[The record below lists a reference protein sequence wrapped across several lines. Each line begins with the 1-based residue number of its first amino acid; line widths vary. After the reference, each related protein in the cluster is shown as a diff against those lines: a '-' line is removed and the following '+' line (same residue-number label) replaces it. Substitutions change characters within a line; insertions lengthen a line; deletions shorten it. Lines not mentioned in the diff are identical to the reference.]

1 MKEQKII
8 NKPGLGFYVSLFGTV
23 LILLWV
29 GAFKFTITEANGI
42 KDLVINHPLT
52 FWMYDVFSIQMVSN
66 LIVQTFMHIF
76 DEKFPGQFSTQDCLK
91 FIGPS
96 LKQTFD
102 ELTPGETEEMIKK
115 YKEWNTAHHDEL
127 VKGYDAVVETL
138 EQLRNEGIK
147 LAIVSTKSREGL
159 AHGIKVLGA
168 EHLFEVIISMDEVTH
183 VKPHPEPVLLALE
196 KLGVS
201 KEEAIMIGDNSHCY
215 SPFTISSKSLIW
227 CSI

>member
-1 MKEQKII
+1 MKTKA
-8 NKPGLGFYVSLFGTV
+8 LLFDFDGTLLDTNE
-23 LILLWV
+23 LIL
-29 GAFKFTITEANGI
+29 
-42 KDLVINHPLT
+42 
-52 FWMYDVFSIQMVSN
+52 
-66 LIVQTFMHIF
+66 QTFMHIF

-138 EQLRNEGIK
+138 EQLHKEGIK
-147 LAIVSTKSREGL
+147 LAVVSTKSREGL
-159 AHGIKVLGA
+159 DRGLKVLGA

-183 VKPHPEPVLLALE
+183 VKPHPEPVLLAIE

-201 KEEAIMIGDNSHCY
+201 KEEAIMIGDNSHDIEGGKNAGVRTAGVAWSAKGESY
-215 SPFTISSKSLIW
+215 LQQFNPDYMLHHMSDLLEIVKGD
-227 CSI
+227 

>member
-1 MKEQKII
+1 MKTKA
-8 NKPGLGFYVSLFGTV
+8 LLFDFDGT
-23 LILLWV
+23 LLD
-29 GAFKFTITEANGI
+29 TNE
-42 KDLVINHPLT
+42 
-52 FWMYDVFSIQMVSN
+52 

-201 KEEAIMIGDNSHCY
+201 KEEAIMIGDNSHDIEGGQNAGVRTAGVAWSAKGESY
-215 SPFTISSKSLIW
+215 LQQFHPDYMLHHMSDLLEIVKGE
-227 CSI
+227 

>member
-1 MKEQKII
+1 MKTKA
-8 NKPGLGFYVSLFGTV
+8 LLFDFDGT
-23 LILLWV
+23 LLD
-29 GAFKFTITEANGI
+29 TNE
-42 KDLVINHPLT
+42 
-52 FWMYDVFSIQMVSN
+52 

-138 EQLRNEGIK
+138 EQLRKEGIK

-201 KEEAIMIGDNSHCY
+201 KEEAIMIGDNSHDIEGGQNAGVRTAGVAWSAKGESY
-215 SPFTISSKSLIW
+215 LQQFHPDYMLHHMSDLLEIVKGD
-227 CSI
+227 